1 MPKQKEKMVPI
12 TIYLTPEQIREA
24 YRQLVERE
32 EEEDWINDP
41 QILEMLAKRERK
53 VAKEIK
59 EGKFV
64 TLKEFRNKSDK
75 QMYV

>member
-1 MPKQKEKMVPI
+1 MPKQKEKMIPV

-24 YRQLVERE
+24 YRQLGEKE

-41 QILEMLAKRERK
+41 AILEMLAKRERK

-64 TLKEFRNKSDK
+64 TLKEFQDELSK
-75 QMYV
+75 